1 MTNLIDFK
9 FIKSVIYFS
18 NKLLGILGSSKNQY
32 EQAWLPTLAATVA
45 KAVKIVA
52 KNFKI
57 IPPSLFIFYLQ
68 INCDQNYNSCN
79 YQTSL

>member
-57 IPPSLFIFYLQ
+57 IPPSLSFLST
-68 INCDQNYNSCN
+68 N
-79 YQTSL
+79 